1 MRVLIFGAT
10 GKTGSLVVER
20 ALAKG
25 HKVTVVVR
33 DANKFKK
40 EGVRVLVGDAT
51 KLDNVLDAM
60 RDQDAVIET
69 IGGTAPYKTTRLE
82 RDSVRNMIDA
92 MHAEDVRRLIVV
104 SMMGIDES
112 RAQAPFWYKY
122 LLMPTFLRGS
132 TKDKTAMEVE
142 VKASGLDYVIARPPI
157 LKDEPPLRR
166 VVVLDNG
173 AIGHKITRT
182 DLADFLVDQLET
194 DDHLRRA
201 ITVVNS

>member
-10 GKTGSLVVER
+10 GKTGSLVVDR

-33 DANKFKK
+33 DANKFRK

-69 IGGTAPYKTTRLE
+69 IGGTTPYKTTRLE
-82 RDSVRNMIDA
+82 RASVRNMIDA
-92 MHAEDVRRLIVV
+92 MHAEGVRRLVVV

-157 LKDEPPLRR
+157 LKDEPPLGR
-166 VVVLDNG
+166 VTVLGNG
-173 AIGHKITRT
+173 VIGHKITRT

-194 DDHLRRA
+194 DDHLCRA
-201 ITVVNS
+201 VTVINS